1 MRFEYNSNLLF
12 SDRLKL
18 VTQEILDEYPLI
30 SKDYALIAASLSS
43 TVDDRSTND
52 DKFDRYY
59 YLLKIIGRDNEE
71 FPHVFNDLFNLYQQ
85 GFNKNI
91 NNLLT
96 LSIIDYATGNRE
108 KFPELFEYYA

>member
-59 YLLKIIGRDNEE
+59 FIMKFIGKNHDE
-71 FPHVFNDLFNLYQQ
+71 FSHVFNDSYNLYKE
-85 GFNKNI
+85 GFQKDIYNKAMLNI
-91 NNLLT
+91 IN
-96 LSIIDYATGNRE
+96 YASSDSSF
-108 KFPELFEYYA
+108 FPELLD